1 MSNTTNT
8 TKKANPLSIVGRVVG
23 IILCLVLAFLLVCNI
38 LIIVR
43 GSQNDQKPPSV
54 FGVTPM
60 IVLSQ
65 SMSGDTPDHIEIDD
79 LIFIKNCTAA
89 DLDVG
94 DVVSFM
100 EGKIVVTH
108 KILEK
113 QNGED
118 GSIQFITGGINNL
131 NEDGDIV
138 KDTEPVTEA
147 NVIGEYM
154 FRIPK
159 LGAVVYFMQQPL
171 GMICFIGIPLFA
183 FIIYDIIRRQR
194 AANKEGKKTSELEA
208 ELERLRALAG
218 ESKED
223 EKKEAA
229 PEAEE
234 APAVE
239 ETPAE

>member
-1 MSNTTNT
+1 MSNTT
-8 TKKANPLSIVGRVVG
+8 KKTNPLSIVGRTIG
-23 IILCLVLAFLLVCNI
+23 IILCIVLAFLLVCNI
-38 LIIVR
+38 VIIIK
-43 GSQNDQKPPSV
+43 GSSDTQKPPSV

-65 SMSGDTPDHIEIDD
+65 SMSGDAPDHIEIDD
-79 LIFIKNCTAA
+79 LVFIDDSTP
-89 DLDVG
+89 DTFEVG
-94 DVVSFM
+94 DVISFM

-108 KILEK
+108 RIIEIKT
-113 QNGED
+113 NDD
-118 GSIQFITGGINNL
+118 GSREFITGGDNNRDE
-131 NEDGDIV
+131 NGEIV

-147 NVIGEYM
+147 NVIGKYM
-154 FRIPK
+154 FRVPQ
-159 LGAVVYFMQQPL
+159 LGRIVYFMQQPL

-218 ESKED
+218 EDKAE
-223 EKKEAA
+223 EKNDSAEEPK
-229 PEAEE
+229 EE

-239 ETPAE
+239 EAPAE